1 MQLSH
6 APADTVRANRAMLRR
21 KPPEQRLASISSYSS
36 DSDSK
41 ATVEARGGLMR
52 TSWAW
57 QVVGDSRAGFSRLA
71 SVAILRAKDL
81 RGRSKVNNYFIKF
94 SHSFLSD
101 MNFLF
106 EQDPTSP
113 FAALLKTGLP
123 FILPNFLGL
132 MTRVL
137 EVLSESRV
145 APRSFSK
152 CSTVSSAKKFWD
164 LCRTLTTMCQS
175 LARNHPLWTR
185 TMSPFFHWRISPVDQ
200 CNPPWF
206 RLSTSMFKL
215 RLNVSVKERVRCD

>member
-41 ATVEARGGLMR
+41 ATAEARGGLMR

-94 SHSFLSD
+94 SHSFL
-101 MNFLF
+101 
-106 EQDPTSP
+106 
-113 FAALLKTGLP
+113 
-123 FILPNFLGL
+123 
-132 MTRVL
+132 
-137 EVLSESRV
+137 
-145 APRSFSK
+145 
-152 CSTVSSAKKFWD
+152 
-164 LCRTLTTMCQS
+164 
-175 LARNHPLWTR
+175 
-185 TMSPFFHWRISPVDQ
+185 
-200 CNPPWF
+200 
-206 RLSTSMFKL
+206 FK
-215 RLNVSVKERVRCD
+215 SQT